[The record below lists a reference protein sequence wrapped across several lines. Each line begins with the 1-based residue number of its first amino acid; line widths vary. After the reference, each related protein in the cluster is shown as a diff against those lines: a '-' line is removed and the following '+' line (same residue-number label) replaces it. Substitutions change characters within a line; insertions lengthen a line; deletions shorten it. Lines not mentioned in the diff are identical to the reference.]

1 MRWAKRE
8 SNQNPASVEDW
19 LQVFSPVVRKGLRTL
34 YCALSPEQREVIDLL
49 LREIGRHTSATDL
62 KHVLELVK
70 EQFPDLAEVSS
81 TICIVGPVNTG
92 KSLLF
97 NVLISD
103 DQTRAE
109 VSPIPGTT
117 KSPQSGESGVLTVID
132 TPGAD
137 DVEIGK
143 EGELEGHRRREA
155 ALASAQG
162 ADFLVI
168 VLDASVGVGRGALAV
183 YRELQRLGKPYVIA
197 LNKIDLVGRHKDH
210 VVELAARNL
219 RVDPEAVIATSALKA
234 TGLEELIYAII
245 TADPRLLLTIAQVM
259 PRYRFKLAQRRAKQ
273 AAAAA
278 GTVNL
283 ATSPVPIPFA
293 SFVPLTGIQAG
304 LVLSIAHI
312 YGYKI
317 TRARAKELFTTFAAG
332 LGART
337 LFQQLVTKIPGAG
350 WALGTAIAA
359 STTLVI
365 GYSAIAW
372 FGRGERVT
380 AEKMRAQLES
390 ITQEIV
396 DTLRGMDRKSL
407 SREGLAAI
415 LEEATNRVF
424 QTLREGPQ
432 PTKL

>member
-8 SNQNPASVEDW
+8 SNQQPTSVEDW
-19 LQVFSPVVRKGLRTL
+19 LQVFSPAVRRGLRTL
-34 YCALSPEQREVIDLL
+34 YSTLSPGQREVIGLF
-49 LREIGRHTSATDL
+49 LRDIGHHTSATDL
-62 KHVLELVK
+62 KQVLELVK
-70 EQFPDLAEVSS
+70 DQFPDLDASS

-92 KSLLF
+92 KSSLF
-97 NVLISD
+97 NVLISE
-103 DQTRAE
+103 DQTKAA
-109 VSPIPGTT
+109 VSPISGTT
-117 KSPQSGESGVLTVID
+117 KSPQSGASGILTVID

-137 DVEIGK
+137 DVEIGE
-143 EGELEGHRRREA
+143 EGEREGHRRREA
-155 ALASAQG
+155 ALAAAQG

-210 VVELAARNL
+210 VVALAARNL
-219 RVDPEAVIATSALKA
+219 QVDPEVVIATSALKA
-234 TGLEELIYAII
+234 TGLEELIYAVIA
-245 TADPRLLLTIAQVM
+245 ADPRLLLTIAQVM
-259 PRYRFKLAQRRAKQ
+259 PRYRFKLAQRRTKQ
-273 AAAAA
+273 AATAA

-317 TRARAKELFTTFAAG
+317 TRARVKELFTTFATG

-372 FGRGERVT
+372 FARGDTVT
-380 AEKMRAQLES
+380 AEKMRVQFET
-390 ITQEIV
+390 ITHEMMA
-396 DTLRGMDRKSL
+396 TMRGMDRTSL

-415 LEEATNRVF
+415 LEGATNRVF
-424 QTLREGPQ
+424 QPLREGPQ
-432 PTKL
+432 PKKL